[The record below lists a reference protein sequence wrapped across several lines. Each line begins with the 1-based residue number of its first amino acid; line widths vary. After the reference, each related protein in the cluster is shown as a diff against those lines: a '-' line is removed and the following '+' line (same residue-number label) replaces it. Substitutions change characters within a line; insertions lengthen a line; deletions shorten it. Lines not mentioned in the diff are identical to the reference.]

1 MAEPVA
7 VMTRRGAAFS
17 MAEPV
22 AVMMRRGEEED
33 EEGAAA
39 ATSPIFCVARN
50 RERPHRFLH
59 SRSFSRG
66 RFASSRK
73 KASSRQSEEPGKR
86 HRNKVRFRD
95 YYCCCRPVSIYFHLL
110 LLLLPPVL

>member
-1 MAEPVA
+1 MAILLQKPAEPASAFSMAEPVA

-39 ATSPIFCVARN
+39 ATSSIFCVARN
-50 RERPHRFLH
+50 RDRETAQV
-59 SRSFSRG
+59 
-66 RFASSRK
+66 FA
-73 KASSRQSEEPGKR
+73 
-86 HRNKVRFRD
+86 F
-95 YYCCCRPVSIYFHLL
+95 
-110 LLLLPPVL
+110 